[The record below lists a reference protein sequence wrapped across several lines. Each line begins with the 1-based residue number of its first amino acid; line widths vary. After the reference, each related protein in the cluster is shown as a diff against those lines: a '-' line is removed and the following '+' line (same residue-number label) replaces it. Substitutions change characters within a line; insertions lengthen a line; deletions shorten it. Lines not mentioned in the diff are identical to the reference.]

1 MYRAH
6 SFKTV
11 SMPFSYVVV
20 CGDTLTPLS
29 LRPVGLW
36 GRPSLPTFSAPS
48 APSTHG
54 PLSMGC

>member
-29 LRPVGLW
+29 LRPVGAV
-36 GRPSLPTFSAPS
+36 GVAQPSCPPIFSP
-48 APSTHG
+48 P
-54 PLSMGC
+54 